1 MSSASFFSS
10 PSNLLCHC
18 GKRAQLRTS
27 RTPSNPGKKF
37 HGCKNWKDGG
47 CTFFKWEDDP
57 ESSNNQILANEIIE
71 VGNKMLLLEAENK
84 KLKESVELQLHV
96 QDIYDEELSKI
107 RQKIWKLQ
115 VFVAVTWL
123 LFIIFCTCCLF
134 L

>member
-1 MSSASFFSS
+1 MSSASSSFPS
-10 PSNLLCHC
+10 PSNLLCYC

-71 VGNKMLLLEAENK
+71 GL
-84 KLKESVELQLHV
+84 VEQEQMEQGQVEQEQVEREQEQGHGHV
-96 QDIYDEELSKI
+96 E
-107 RQKIWKLQ
+107 
-115 VFVAVTWL
+115 
-123 LFIIFCTCCLF
+123 
-134 L
+134 